1 MKNDNLENSI
11 AIIGVS
17 CRFPGAKNVE
27 QLWQNLTQGVCS
39 IEDLSD
45 EELRQ
50 SGVSEKLLRFPGYV
64 KRHGGPEDIE
74 MFDANFFGISPDE
87 ARFMDIQHR
96 LMLECAHESLEN
108 ANINLATTKDRIGVF
123 GGIAMPH
130 YWIEN
135 LRHEIPDVLN
145 EINQRFATNMNIGL
159 GNDRSYASSRISN
172 KLNLQGPAINVD
184 AACATS
190 MFAIHLACRSL
201 LDFESDAA
209 IAASARIHFPYK
221 IGFLHEEGGM
231 SSAHGDIYSFDQR
244 ANGTMFTSG
253 AASIILKR
261 AEDAIEAGDD
271 IIALIRGSAIN
282 NDGNDKVGFT
292 APSLNG
298 QRKVIFEAQSVA
310 EVDASEISYIE
321 AHGTGTPLG
330 DPLEFAALKS
340 TFENQT
346 ENKDFCHI
354 GTLKPNLG
362 HMEAVSGLAGV
373 IKTAL
378 MLQRRKLL
386 PIRNYQ
392 SPNPEL
398 DLADSPFKICTQ
410 YEDWETDLVP
420 RKAGVSSF
428 GVGGNNGHV
437 ILEEYIP
444 KTGLQ
449 QNPATTD
456 KDEVVL
462 LSAKTS
468 VSLEQMR
475 ENIKD
480 HLANSLEVPLRDV
493 AYTSQY
499 YRRAFGK
506 RAAVVASDSCDA
518 VKKLQSGNGVIQG
531 NVGKHAERISFLFP
545 GQGSQHLGM
554 TQDLYLASTEF
565 RGLVDHCAHI
575 LQSHLDPEGERD
587 IRRIMFNDDKSEKA
601 AQSVLN
607 QTQYAQP
614 ALFIAEYCMAKWW
627 MAHGVQPHAMI
638 GHSIGEYVA
647 ACLAGVF
654 SLESALSIVAARG
667 RLMQSM
673 TPGSMLSV
681 NLNKDELLAILPDD
695 CDLAAHNAPNLTVIS
710 ASESAIKA
718 FCVQMDQQE
727 VSYNRL
733 NTSHAFH
740 SRMMEPML
748 DAFKQVVEAAQR
760 QAPDLPF
767 ISNVTGDW
775 ITAEQA
781 TSADYWVNHLR
792 GTVNFSDGI
801 HTLVAQHKTM
811 LVEVGPG
818 NTLSQLCKKQEM
830 VSPEHVVNS
839 QGHVKSEESH
849 HYHFRHAVATLWCR
863 GVDIDWQVFYPEH
876 LIKPRKVS
884 LPTYAFEKKRYLIER
899 LPRDEISNSVSA
911 DRLEF
916 EKWFS
921 APNWQRDVGKSLS
934 HQSIAAIS
942 QERWLV
948 WANLSP
954 LCQSLIYHAESLGVT
969 VIAVYPT
976 DTALPGDATIEQ
988 HQLAHDDFEAY
999 SELLNQ
1005 FKQNEY
1011 SFERAI
1017 SCWALDEMANDSSSA
1032 SYGKQGLGDSDA
1044 NIDRQLKHSFYQQM
1058 NIVKALDILEA
1069 SLSITLLTNGIA
1081 SVCGSEQLQ
1090 PAKAS
1095 LLGILRVVP
1104 LEFKKLSCQ
1113 LIDVEIA
1120 PRAAKRTL
1128 DMVTAEIALPEQ
1140 YSAFS
1145 AIRGN
1150 YCWRHDHA
1158 KLDMTQYPETEA
1170 QLKANAGGTYI
1181 ITGGTGGIG
1190 LLFANWL
1197 AEQSAGHLVLVG
1209 RSQLPDKAQ
1218 WQTLLNDQQPDEAS
1232 VSQCTLDKISTF
1244 QSLEEK
1250 GATVHYVAMD
1260 VTDADAMTTLV
1271 TAIVNET
1278 GQLNG
1283 IIHSAGV
1290 AGDGII
1296 SLKTKEK
1303 ADEVINPKVLGAL
1316 NLIQAVRDVQ
1326 HSKPDLALDFIV
1338 LNSSLYAVVGGV
1350 GQVDYCAANNI
1361 LDAIAAQESNSDL
1374 PVLSIDWG
1382 PWENLGMTNTGSAA
1396 SAHAASSFATVD
1408 LGQYEAIAHPLVK
1421 GYRSLSDNR
1430 YEFVAPLS
1438 ESEHWILDEHR
1449 IEGEPVVPGTSL
1461 IEMFIVIGH
1470 TLLQSAGQHLVLEN
1484 VLFLK
1489 PIDVPQPSG
1498 RLLTLLVE
1506 VNQNTCSIVVQVS
1519 ENGISAEYAVAD
1531 VRLADSVEV
1540 AVRVPETLKAYYD
1553 QEVLEYHGREREV
1566 VDSESDFMQFGE
1578 RWHSIKEVRYRDSA
1592 ALNQLALPQQY
1603 VDDVEQYRAHP
1614 ALLDLSTG
1622 IANGIWLQFPQ
1633 ETKGLD
1639 GDFLPSGYD
1648 EVHVYNLLPAHV
1660 YAESQLVSVTE
1671 HGSISFNIQLLDTSG
1686 RLLMDIK
1693 GFRINHVTETQT
1705 EAGVASPLE
1714 DLTDNLEDKNILP
1727 QEGIQA
1733 FSRLL
1738 GMTHIQNVVVSSH
1751 SLEFLLTPDED
1762 EEQNGNGEDYIE
1774 RPDVTTEY
1782 VAAQTETQKQLVELW
1797 TESLGVREIGIY
1809 DNFYDVGGDSLVATK
1824 LVANVRRRFDIVV
1837 ALKVLFDNPTIAQL
1851 GDYVDAVLYAANSAN
1866 LSQEDIS
1873 GESDVEREEGVL

>member
-1 MKNDNLENSI
+1 MKNDNIENSI
-11 AIIGVS
+11 AITGIS
-17 CRFPGAKNVE
+17 CRFPGANNVE
-27 QLWQNLTQGVCS
+27 QLWQNLAEGICS

-45 EELRQ
+45 EDLRQ
-50 SGVSEKLLRFPGYV
+50 SGVSEKLIRFPGYV

-96 LMLECAHESLEN
+96 LMLECAYESLEK
-108 ANINLATTKDRIGVF
+108 ANINLTTTKDRIGVF

-172 KLNLQGPAINVD
+172 KLNLQGPAINID

-201 LDFESDAA
+201 LDYESDAA

-221 IGFLHEEGGM
+221 VGFLHEEGGM
-231 SSAHGDIYSFDQR
+231 SSAHGDIYSFDRR

-261 AEDAIEAGDD
+261 AQDAIDAGDD

-321 AHGTGTPLG
+321 AHGTGTSLG

-346 ENKDFCHI
+346 QNKDFCYI

-378 MLQRRKLL
+378 MLQRKKLL

-398 DLADSPFKICTQ
+398 ELADSPFKMCTQ
-410 YEDWETDLVP
+410 YQDWQTDLVP

-444 KTGLQ
+444 Q
-449 QNPATTD
+449 AVAPQNPVSAANH
-456 KDEVVL
+456 EIVL

-468 VSLEQMR
+468 AALEQMR

-480 HLANSLEVPLRDV
+480 HLANSLETPLRDV
-493 AYTSQY
+493 AYTSQFC
-499 YRRAFGK
+499 RQAFGK
-506 RAAVVASDSCDA
+506 RNAFVASDTRNA
-518 VKKLQSGNGVIQG
+518 VEKLQSNNGVVQG
-531 NVGKHAERISFLFP
+531 DVSKHAEHISFLFP

-554 TQDLYLASTEF
+554 AQDLYLANAQF
-565 RGLVDHCAHI
+565 RDLIDHCAQI
-575 LQSHLDPEGERD
+575 LQSHLDPDGERD
-587 IRRIMFNDDKSEKA
+587 IRRIMFNDDPSDTA
-601 AQSVLN
+601 AQLVLD

-614 ALFIAEYCMAKWW
+614 ALFVTEYCLAKWW
-627 MAHGVQPHAMI
+627 MAHGVQPNAMI
-638 GHSIGEYVA
+638 GHSVGEYVA

-654 SLESALSIVAARG
+654 SLESALSVVAARG
-667 RLMQSM
+667 RLMQGM
-673 TPGSMLSV
+673 EPGTMLSV
-681 NLNKDELLAILPDD
+681 NLSKEELLTILPED
-695 CDLAAHNAPNLTVIS
+695 CDLAAYNAPNLTVVS
-710 ASESAIKA
+710 APESAIEA
-718 FCVQMDQQE
+718 FCEQLQQQA
-727 VSYNRL
+727 VSYSRL
-733 NTSHAFH
+733 HTSHAFH

-748 DAFKQVVEAAQR
+748 GAFKQVVEAAQK

-775 ITAEQA
+775 ITPEQA

-811 LVEVGPG
+811 LVEVGSG
-818 NTLSQLCKKQEM
+818 NTLSQLCKKQEQ
-830 VSPEHVVNS
+830 VSPEHVVSS
-839 QGHVKSEESH
+839 QGHVKSKDSH
-849 HYHFRHAVATLWCR
+849 HFHFRQAVATMWCR
-863 GVDIDWQVFYPEH
+863 GVDINWQVLYPQQFAT
-876 LIKPRKVS
+876 PQKVS
-884 LPTYAFEKKRYLIER
+884 LPTYAFDKKRYLIER
-899 LPRDEISNSVSA
+899 LPRDEIINSVSA
-911 DRLEF
+911 ERLEF
-916 EKWFS
+916 ERWFS
-921 APNWQRDVGKSLS
+921 SPNWQRDVGKSLS
-934 HQSIAAIS
+934 HESLAAIS

-948 WANLSP
+948 WASLAP
-954 LCQSLIYHAESLGVT
+954 LCQSLIDRAVSLGVT
-969 VIAVYPT
+969 VVAIYPT
-976 DTALPGDATIEQ
+976 GTTLPENTGVEQ
-988 HQLAHDDFEAY
+988 HQLAQNDFEAY

-1005 FKQNEY
+1005 FKQNQY
-1011 SFERAI
+1011 TFERVI
-1017 SCWALDEMANDSSSA
+1017 SCWALDELTNDSASA
-1032 SYGKQGLGDSDA
+1032 SYTEQDVSERDA
-1044 NIDRQLKHSFYQQM
+1044 NIARQLEHSFYLQM

-1069 SLSITLLTNGIA
+1069 PLSVTLLTNGIA
-1081 SVCGSEQLQ
+1081 SVSGSEQLQ

-1095 LLGILRVVP
+1095 LLGILRVAP
-1104 LEFKKLSCQ
+1104 LEFKNLSCQ
-1113 LIDVEIA
+1113 LIDVDLVS
-1120 PRAAKRTL
+1120 RAVKRTL

-1140 YSAFS
+1140 HRAFS

-1150 YCWRHDHA
+1150 YCWRQHHA
-1158 KLDMTQYPETEA
+1158 ELDMAQYPATEA
-1170 QLKANAGGTYI
+1170 ELKARAGGTYI
-1181 ITGGTGGIG
+1181 ITGGSGGIG

-1209 RSQLPDKAQ
+1209 RSQLPEKAH
-1218 WQTLLNDQQPDEAS
+1218 WPALLSGQHTDTALAS
-1232 VSQCTLDKISTF
+1232 QGTIEKISAL
-1244 QSLEEK
+1244 QSLQEK
-1250 GATVHYVAMD
+1250 GATVRYVAMD
-1260 VTDADAMTTLV
+1260 VMDADAITTLV
-1271 TAIVNET
+1271 NTTVNET

-1303 ADEVINPKVLGAL
+1303 ADKVIRPKVLGAL
-1316 NLIQAVRDVQ
+1316 NLVRAVRDVQ
-1326 HSKPDLALDFIV
+1326 RSKPELALDFMV

-1361 LDAIAAQESNSDL
+1361 LDAIAAQQSSPDL

-1382 PWENLGMTNTGSAA
+1382 PWENLGMTHTSSTASVSAA
-1396 SAHAASSFATVD
+1396 SSSAVD
-1408 LGQYEAIAHPLVK
+1408 MSQYEAVAHPLVK
-1421 GYRSLSDNR
+1421 GYRSLGDNR

-1438 ESEHWILDEHR
+1438 ASDHWILDEHR

-1470 TLLQSAGQHLVLEN
+1470 TLLQNAGQHLVLEN
-1484 VLFLK
+1484 VLFVK
-1489 PIDVPQPSG
+1489 PIAVPQSAG

-1506 VNQNTCSIVVQVS
+1506 VNQNTCSIAVQVS
-1519 ENGISAEYAVAD
+1519 ENGVSAEYAMAD
-1531 VRLADSVEV
+1531 VRLENSV
-1540 AVRVPETLKAYYD
+1540 AVAARAPETLKAHYD
-1553 QEVLEYHGREREV
+1553 QEVLDYHGKECDA
-1566 VDSESDFMQFGE
+1566 VDSERGFMQFGE
-1578 RWHSIKEVRYRDSA
+1578 RWHSIKQVRYRDSA

-1603 VDDVEQYRAHP
+1603 ASDVEQYLAHP
-1614 ALLDLSTG
+1614 ALLDLGTG

-1633 ETKGLD
+1633 ETKTLD
-1639 GDFLPSGYD
+1639 GEFLPSGYD
-1648 EVHVYNLLPAHV
+1648 EVHVYHSLPAHV
-1660 YAESQLVSVTE
+1660 YAESQLASVTE
-1671 HGSISFNIQLLDTSG
+1671 HGSISFNIHLLDTSG

-1693 GFRINHVTETQT
+1693 GFRINHVAATQSDSST
-1705 EAGVASPLE
+1705 ASPSQ
-1714 DLTDNLEDKNILP
+1714 DLTENLEDKNILP

-1738 GMTHIQNVVVSSH
+1738 GMTHIQSVVVSSR
-1751 SLEFLLTPDED
+1751 SLEFLLSADED
-1762 EEQNGNGEDYIE
+1762 EEQANDGEDYIE
-1774 RPDVTTEY
+1774 RPDVATEF
-1782 VAAQTETQKQLVELW
+1782 VPTQTETQEKLVALW
-1797 TESLGVREIGIY
+1797 TESLGVRQIGIY

-1824 LVANVRRRFDIVV
+1824 LVANIRRRFDMVV
-1837 ALKVLFDNPTIAQL
+1837 ALKVLFDNPTVAEL
-1851 GDYVDAVLYAANSAN
+1851 GDYIDAMLYATSSAN
-1866 LSQEDIS
+1866 LAQQDIS
-1873 GESDVEREEGVL
+1873 VESDVEREEGVL